1 MYVSSYHYIFV
12 FTNFFLHF
20 FKVWAACELAAVDT
34 VVQQLPAGL
43 NTKVG
48 ERGLK
53 LSGGEKQRVAIART
67 ALKRSKILLCDEVNR
82 KFTCFTSTK
91 VQILMLIRL
100 AGHVSAGLTV

>member
-1 MYVSSYHYIFV
+1 MCPHHYIFV
-12 FTNFFLHF
+12 FTKKKLTFFFL
-20 FKVWAACELAAVDT
+20 KVWAACELAAVDT

-67 ALKRSKILLCDEVNR
+67 ALKRSKILLCDEVTR
-82 KFTCFTSTK
+82 KFACFTRVRK
-91 VQILMLIRL
+91 CKY
-100 AGHVSAGLTV
+100 

>member
-12 FTNFFLHF
+12 FTKFFLHF

-67 ALKRSKILLCDEVNR
+67 ALKRSKILLCDEVTR
-82 KFTCFTSTK
+82 KFACFTRVRK
-91 VQILMLIRL
+91 CKY
-100 AGHVSAGLTV
+100 

>member
-1 MYVSSYHYIFV
+1 MTIYVSSCSYCYVCVLTTTFLFLQI
-12 FTNFFLHF
+12 FFLHF
-20 FKVWAACELAAVDT
+20 FLKVWAACELAAVDT

-67 ALKRSKILLCDEVNR
+67 ALKRSKILLCDEATR
-82 KFTCFTSTK
+82 KFACFTRVRK
-91 VQILMLIRL
+91 CKY
-100 AGHVSAGLTV
+100 